1 MVLNFSPEK
10 FLPLLIV
17 GLLLFPFQT
26 GFEEVLF
33 RGYLMQ
39 GSALLFRYRW
49 AALLATSVLFG
60 LMHSSNPE
68 IETFG
73 FWTAMPQ
80 YVIMGL
86 IMGYVALKDDG
97 IELAAGMHFANNL
110 LSSLLVTS
118 DGMVFDTA
126 AVFRDLSPEV
136 SWVDTLVMAVAGVV
150 FVLICR
156 AWYGFRGKVDMGV
169 RIERPVSLDT
179 VQY

>member
-1 MVLNFSPEK
+1 
-10 FLPLLIV
+10 
-17 GLLLFPFQT
+17 
-26 GFEEVLF
+26 
-33 RGYLMQ
+33 MQ

-68 IETFG
+68 IDTFG
-73 FWTAMPQ
+73 FWTAMPE

-126 AVFRDLSPEV
+126 AIFRDLSPEV

-156 AWYGFRGKVDMGV
+156 AWYAFRGKVYLGA
-169 RIERPVSLDT
+169 RIERPVSPGRAWN
-179 VQY
+179 